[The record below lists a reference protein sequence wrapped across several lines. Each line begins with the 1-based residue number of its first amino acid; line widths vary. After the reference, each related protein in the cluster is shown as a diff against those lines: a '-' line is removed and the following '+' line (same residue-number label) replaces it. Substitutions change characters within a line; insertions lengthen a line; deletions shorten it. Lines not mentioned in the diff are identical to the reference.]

1 MLFLSKTILQ
11 NYLLHFEWLINAVSA
26 LEKIQISSKKSFIT
40 STTWVNIVPYFIL
53 LKCTIQGVD
62 EAWPTYFYKCVCP
75 AGQTHPMLRNL
86 SCSLNKLHLDKCQ
99 LANRLGIVHF
109 SNEHHL
115 TLDLKRKCAS
125 ALSFSSLLFKFR
137 VE

>member
-1 MLFLSKTILQ
+1 MVTKRHSTAQKHSSFSYIQLG
-11 NYLLHFEWLINAVSA
+11 NDPDSA
-26 LEKIQISSKKSFIT
+26 
-40 STTWVNIVPYFIL
+40 YFIL

-99 LANRLGIVHF
+99 LANRLRIVASIYFTSAMNITQLLTWIENVNLLHHSVHF
-109 SNEHHL
+109 YSSSE
-115 TLDLKRKCAS
+115 
-125 ALSFSSLLFKFR
+125 LSDRCSLLKWNK
-137 VE
+137 

>member
-1 MLFLSKTILQ
+1 MPFQLWRKSRFPQ
-11 NYLLHFEWLINAVSA
+11 
-26 LEKIQISSKKSFIT
+26 KKSFIT

-99 LANRLGIVHF
+99 LANRLRIVASIYFTSAMNITQLLTWIENVNLLHHSVHF
-109 SNEHHL
+109 YSSSE
-115 TLDLKRKCAS
+115 
-125 ALSFSSLLFKFR
+125 LSDRCSLLKWNK
-137 VE
+137 